1 MSELTKAW
9 EWQKREKRRKEKA
22 MIAVVKEKY
31 RGIKSIDASEILK
44 RSERILDKFSS
55 SEREMIERYLVGGI
69 EYVDNPIFHT
79 RSFARDME
87 KHFDEDKIDF
97 SMTEARLMPFDI
109 FDYPDE
115 QIAKF
120 RPLNNEQEQEL
131 FVKYNYARYMICKL
145 VKNHKNK
152 RITISFVRE
161 LLGWIRR
168 VLKIRSQIANANIPL
183 VLAMAKRSK
192 VNGVEFSELISEGN
206 LALLRSIDKFDCSRG
221 YKFSTYACRSIL
233 KSFARI
239 AMKTARYRGR
249 FPVEF
254 DADLERSDFVS
265 QKREDTR
272 GYYVDR
278 LRDMLNSDV
287 TGLSEIEKDVVSAR
301 FALGKSDKENKP
313 LTLEQVGEIIGVT
326 KERVRQIQNKA
337 LKKLKLAMEEQ
348 VLNR

>member
-1 MSELTKAW
+1 
-9 EWQKREKRRKEKA
+9 

-31 RGIKSIDASEILK
+31 RGMKSIDASELLRK
-44 RSERILDKFSS
+44 ADRVLEKFSASERD
-55 SEREMIERYLVGGI
+55 MIKRYLSGSV
-69 EYVDNPIFHT
+69 EYVDNPVFHT
-79 RSFARDME
+79 RSFARNMD
-87 KHFDEDKIDF
+87 KHFDDENVDL
-97 SMTEARLMPFDI
+97 SETEAKLMPFDI
-109 FDYPDE
+109 FDHPDD

-120 RPLNNEQEQEL
+120 KPLNNEQEQEL
-131 FVKYNYARYMICKL
+131 FIKYNYARYMIYKL
-145 VKNHKNK
+145 VKYNKNK
-152 RITISFVRE
+152 RVTISFIRE
-161 LLGWIRR
+161 LLLWLRR

-183 VLAMAKRSK
+183 VLAMAKRSR

-233 KSFARI
+233 KSFART
-239 AMKTARYRGR
+239 AMKAARYRGR

-254 DADLERSDFVS
+254 DADLERGDFIS

-278 LRDMLNSDV
+278 LREMLNSDLP
-287 TGLSEIEKDVVSAR
+287 GLSEVEKDVVSAR
-301 FALGKSDKENKP
+301 FALGQSDRENKP

-337 LKKLKLAMEEQ
+337 LKKLKIAMEEQ

>member
-1 MSELTKAW
+1 
-9 EWQKREKRRKEKA
+9 

-31 RGIKSIDASEILK
+31 RGIKSIDASELSG
-44 RSERILDKFSS
+44 RLARILEKFSA
-55 SEREMIERYLVGGI
+55 SEREMIQKYLASGV

-79 RSFARDME
+79 KSFARNMD
-87 KHFDEDKIDF
+87 KHFDEEKVDF
-97 SMTEARLMPFDI
+97 SQTEARLMPFDI
-109 FDYPDE
+109 FDHPDE
-115 QIAKF
+115 QVAQF
-120 RPLNNEQEQEL
+120 RPLDNEQEQEL
-131 FVKYNYARYMICKL
+131 FMKYNYARYMIYKF
-145 VKNHKNK
+145 VRYHRNK
-152 RITISFVRE
+152 RMTISFVRE
-161 LLGWIRR
+161 LLMWIKR

-183 VLAMAKRSK
+183 VLAMAKRSR

-233 KSFARI
+233 KSFSRI

-254 DADLERSDFVS
+254 DTDLERSDFVE
-265 QKREDTR
+265 QKREDAR

-278 LRDMLNSDV
+278 LRDMLDSDI
-287 TGLSEIEKDVVSAR
+287 TGLSDIEKNVVSAR
-301 FALGKSDKENKP
+301 FALNKSDKENKP

-337 LKKLKLAMEEQ
+337 LKKLKIAMEEE
-348 VLNR
+348 VLSR